1 MRTQR
6 LQQIKADSVDFR
18 HPQIAVAHLGP
29 RRRYAVPALL
39 QRAGML
45 AHFYTDA
52 YVGRGSA
59 WHVLARLGFLT
70 PKSWQPL
77 LFRKL
82 LSRQEDRLPAEKIT
96 AFNLLG
102 LSYASAQKHA
112 GNEEELNN
120 VFMEYGGR
128 FCELI
133 INAGLKEV
141 DGIYAFEGAAL
152 PLFLR
157 AQNFSITKILDKFS
171 FPQLLDYE
179 LVSEEHR
186 LWPGWESPYPKRA
199 AFQKKF
205 DWEQAECDAADAII
219 CGSDFVA
226 QGMVRVGVRPTKL
239 HTVPYALEL
248 SKFSARRQPWDG
260 HRPLRLLFVGGIN
273 LRKGVQYFY
282 AALQKMGGNRV
293 DARMVGG
300 ESVLEPY
307 LGLLR
312 SQAQLTGQV
321 PRQEVV
327 RHYEWAD
334 VFVFP
339 SICEGSATVTYEAMA
354 AGLPVITTPNA
365 GSVVREG
372 VDGFIV
378 PIRDAEAIAARIER
392 LLGDGALLQRMS
404 ENARA
409 RAEDFSWPKY
419 EERLVAAIRKITA

>member
-1 MRTQR
+1 M
-6 LQQIKADSVDFR
+6 
-18 HPQIAVAHLGP
+18 VAQLGP
-29 RRRYAVPALL
+29 RRRYAVPVLL

-45 AHFYTDA
+45 AHFYTDT

-59 WHVLARLGFLT
+59 WHFLSRLGSLL

-77 LFRKL
+77 SFKKL

-96 AFNLLG
+96 AFNALG
-102 LSYASAQKHA
+102 LANVLAQKRS
-112 GNEEELNN
+112 GNVEELDKAYT
-120 VFMEYGGR
+120 EYGR
-128 FCELI
+128 RLCELI
-133 INAGLKEV
+133 SRNGIKNI
-141 DGIYAFEGAAL
+141 DGIYTFEGTAL
-152 PLFLR
+152 PLFPW
-157 AQNFSITKILDKFS
+157 AQDLGITKILDKFS
-171 FPQLLDYE
+171 APQRLDYE

-186 LWPGWESPYPKRA
+186 LWPGWEPTYPGRA

-205 DWEQAECDAADAII
+205 DLEQAGWDAADAII
-219 CGSDFVA
+219 CGSDFVT
-226 QGMVRVGVRPTKL
+226 QGMVRLGVTPSKL
-239 HTVPYALEL
+239 YTVPYALEL

-273 LRKGVQYFY
+273 LRNGVQYLY
-282 AALQKMGGNRV
+282 AALQKLSSNRV
-293 DARMVGG
+293 AARMVGG
-300 ESVLEPY
+300 ESILEPY

-312 SQAQLTGQV
+312 GQAQLTGQV

-334 VFVFP
+334 VFIFP

-378 PIRDAEAIAARIER
+378 PIRDAEAIAARIEQ

-409 RAEDFSWPKY
+409 RAEDFSWAKY
-419 EERLVAAIRKITA
+419 EERLVAAIRKITE